1 MVEVNLPKR
10 AAAAL
15 GYVRRTPRYE
25 NRSPLSRR
33 LYAFGK
39 RALDIL
45 GAFAIFLL
53 VAPLLLVVA
62 ALIRLE
68 TPGPTLFRHRRLGRD
83 GKVFSCLK
91 FRTMYAD
98 AEERLRRDPEL
109 RKQFEEAYKLDQ
121 DPRITPLGNFLRRT
135 SLDELPQ
142 LFNVLV
148 GEMSLIGPRP
158 IVPPEIEKYGE
169 YGDKLLTVTPGLGG
183 LWQAS
188 GRSDT
193 TYEERVALDMAYID
207 HRSLALDAWLLCQT
221 AIAAVV
227 LRGAR

>member
-1 MVEVNLPKR
+1 V
-10 AAAAL
+10 A
-15 GYVRRTPRYE
+15 
-25 NRSPLSRR
+25 
-33 LYAFGK
+33 K
-39 RALDIL
+39 RALDL
-45 GAFAIFLL
+45 VGVLVIFVL
-53 VAPLLLVVA
+53 VAPLLVMVA
-62 ALIRLE
+62 ALLRLE
-68 TPGPTLFRHRRLGRD
+68 TPGPTLFKHRRLGRN
-83 GKVFSCLK
+83 GQQFWCLK

-98 AEERLRRDPEL
+98 AEERLQRDPEL
-109 RKQFEEAYKLDQ
+109 RKRFETSYKLDH
-121 DPRITPLGNFLRRT
+121 DPRITPLGHFMRRT

-158 IVPPEIEKYGE
+158 IVPREIEMYGE
-169 YGDKLLTVTPGLGG
+169 CGEKLLTVTPGLGG

-207 HRSLALDAWLLCQT
+207 HRSLALDVWLLWQT
-221 AIAAVV
+221 AMAALV